1 MKKVF
6 RRRSVVSFML
16 MALLLCAA
24 LPPHQALAQTTRPP
38 NQVAS
43 AEPTAIP
50 IPPPI
55 AALKLPPG
63 TFTIAL
69 LGIDKR
75 PTRNFQNTDV
85 IMLAAINPDVPAV
98 TVLSIPRDTNVYIPG
113 AGVMK
118 VNQAYA
124 IGGWALFKKTMAY
137 NFGLTPDNYAMVNFE
152 GLVKAVDVLGGVDV
166 IASCPINHVFPRDP
180 YYMGGFV
187 TPTNYKDT
195 FTGEIWKAGTKIPL
209 LTLDL
214 PKPGLYHLDGLHALA
229 FVRARKGI
237 PLGDVDRVRREQRT
251 VRALFAKAK
260 DTGSLL
266 KIPEL
271 FAQMKKYITTDLTLD
286 RIVQLAGLADKFS
299 DLNIR
304 SRFLEQTDQ
313 AGEAVINNADGSY
326 FGNRRQYLQDT
337 FTFSL
342 NQRPNDGIPVEVWN
356 GTDDAGFA
364 IAAADRLRELGFRV
378 VDLKPA
384 DKPYKES
391 AIVDF
396 NTTAKGSAISLLT
409 RTFDIDPK
417 NVTKT
422 PQSDG
427 PRYRVIVGPDFNPCY
442 YSKSLQASGSE
453 TVDPG
458 LTDSEIPSSVDF
470 IQPIT
475 PTVTL
480 VPPTPTMKPI
490 PTTTPIPPTATP
502 VLPTP
507 QATPAPASA
516 AVTLAVPEGDLVN
529 ARKGP
534 GVQYEIVTRIG
545 PGNAYPVTARSAP
558 AGWLQIQVDGAP
570 AWLSADFVRVTGD
583 VSALPVVQ
591 PVEKPRTTE
600 AKIMIPVG
608 DYVWLRTA
616 PNAKARTLQILR
628 SRQIY
633 AVIGSNAAQTW
644 WQVRVGNL
652 VGWVNT
658 GVVAEIGDFADVPVV
673 TP

>member
-1 MKKVF
+1 MKKTKSLF
-6 RRRSVVSFML
+6 
-16 MALLLCAA
+16 LLLALFALVMIPPRVGYAQITEPPPTVAPPATATPRPAPVATAA
-24 LPPHQALAQTTRPP
+24 
-38 NQVAS
+38 
-43 AEPTAIP
+43 PTAIP

-55 AALKLPPG
+55 AALKLPAG
-63 TFTIAL
+63 TFTVAL

-98 TVLSIPRDTNVYIPG
+98 TMLSIPRDTTVYIPG
-113 AGVMK
+113 HGMLKA
-118 VNQAYA
+118 NQAYA
-124 IGGWALFKKTMAY
+124 LGGWSLFKKTMQY
-137 NFGLTPDNYAMVNFE
+137 NFGITPDNYAMVNFE
-152 GLVKAVDVLGGVDV
+152 GLVKAVDVLSGVDV
-166 IASCPINHVFPRDP
+166 IAVCPINHVFPRDP

-187 TPTNYKDT
+187 TATDYKDT

-237 PLGDVDRVRREQRT
+237 PLGDVDRARREQRT

-260 DTGSLL
+260 DTGSIL

-271 FAQMKKYITTDLTLD
+271 FTQLKKYITTDLTLD
-286 RIVQLAGLADKFS
+286 RIVQLAGMADKFS

-313 AGEAVINNADGSY
+313 AGEALPNNADGSY
-326 FGNRRQYLQDT
+326 FGNRREYLQET

-342 NQRPNDGIPVEVWN
+342 NQRANDGIPVEVWN

-378 VDLKPA
+378 VELKPA

-396 NTTAKGSAISLLT
+396 TTTTKGSAIPLLT
-409 RTFDIDPK
+409 RAFDIDPK
-417 NVTKT
+417 NVSKD
-422 PQSDG
+422 PQKEG
-427 PRYRVIVGPDFNPCY
+427 ARYRVIVGPDFNPCY

-458 LTDSEIPSSVDF
+458 ITDMEIPGAVDF
-470 IQPIT
+470 VMPIT
-475 PTVTL
+475 PTATL
-480 VPPTPTMKPI
+480 PPPTPRPI
-490 PTTTPIPPTATP
+490 APT
-502 VLPTP
+502 
-507 QATPAPASA
+507 ATPAPAA
-516 AVTLAVPEGDLVN
+516 TPAVVTLRVPEGDLVN

-534 GVQYEIVTRIG
+534 GVQYELVARVG
-545 PGNAYPVTARSAP
+545 PGAEYSVTARSAP
-558 AGWLQIQVDGAP
+558 AGWLQIRLDDALV
-570 AWLSADFVRVTGD
+570 WLSADFVRVTGD
-583 VSALPVVQ
+583 ASALPVAQ
-591 PVEKPRTTE
+591 PLEKPKPTQAR
-600 AKIMIPVG
+600 IMIPAG
-608 DYVWLRTA
+608 DYVWLRAA
-616 PNAKARTLQILR
+616 PNASARTLQILR

-633 AVIGSNAAQTW
+633 PVIGSNGAQTW
-644 WQVRVGNL
+644 WQVRVGSR

-658 GVVAEIGDFADVPVV
+658 GVVAEIGDFEDVPVV
-673 TP
+673 VP

>member
-1 MKKVF
+1 
-6 RRRSVVSFML
+6 ML

-24 LPPHQALAQTTRPP
+24 SLPHRALSQSDQPPTPVPPVTRPAP
-38 NQVAS
+38 TAPP
-43 AEPTAIP
+43 EPTAIP

-85 IMLAAINPDVPAV
+85 IMLAVINPDVPAV
-98 TVLSIPRDTNVYIPG
+98 TVLSIPRDTTVYIPG
-113 AGVMK
+113 SGMLK

-166 IASCPINHVFPRDP
+166 IAVCPINHVFPRDP

-187 TPTNYKDT
+187 TPADYKDT

-237 PLGDVDRVRREQRT
+237 PLGDVDRARREQRT

-286 RIVQLAGLADKFS
+286 RIAQLAGLADRFS

-313 AGEAVINNADGSY
+313 AGEAAINNADGSY

-342 NQRPNDGIPVEVWN
+342 NQRANDGIPVEVWN

-384 DKPYKES
+384 DKPYTNS

-396 NTTAKGSAISLLT
+396 TTTAKGSAIPLLT

-417 NVTKT
+417 NVTKA

-442 YSKSLQASGSE
+442 YAKSLQASGSE

-458 LTDSEIPSSVDF
+458 ITDMEIPGAVDF
-470 IQPIT
+470 VVPIT
-475 PTVTL
+475 PTATL
-480 VPPTPTMKPI
+480 APPTPRPSPTLKPL
-490 PTTTPIPPTATP
+490 PTATP
-502 VLPTP
+502 IAPTAAP
-507 QATPAPASA
+507 VPPAQ
-516 AVTLAVPEGDLVN
+516 VTLAVPEGDLVN

-534 GVQYEIVTRIG
+534 GVQYDIAGRIG
-545 PGNAYPVTARSAP
+545 PGKVYSVTARSSP
-558 AGWLQIQVDGAP
+558 VDWLQIVVDGAP
-570 AWLSADFVRVTGD
+570 VWLSAEFVRVTGD
-583 VSALPVVQ
+583 ATTLPVVQ
-591 PVEKPRTTE
+591 PVEKPRLTE

-608 DYVWLRTA
+608 DYVWLRAA
-616 PNAKARTLQILR
+616 PNTKARALQVLR

-633 AVIGSNAAQTW
+633 PVIGSNASQTW
-644 WQVRVGNL
+644 WQVRVGNR

-673 TP
+673 AP